1 MSGKEEFGFL
11 YGGNA
16 IFIEELYQKYLQ
28 NPSSVDDSWQDFFK
42 KTYEPTLHIGASWGE
57 RSRVILEN
65 DKNISDASLIE
76 SYSQKAKAD
85 DVLSNNNDSYF
96 KAKALIELYRQNG
109 HYLANLDPLGIEILP
124 TKKDLGLS
132 IENVG
137 LENNEDINLKS
148 EYFGLDKTTTE
159 TLVSLLDDTYSKN
172 IGFEFSHISNP
183 EEKNWLYAEVEKYA
197 VNGHNLAANEQK
209 ELLQNLVEIEGFE
222 QYLHIKFPGAKRF
235 SIEGGDSSII
245 SMLTAVD
252 NLAKN
257 MASDVILGMA
267 HRGRLSTLVKVLG
280 KPYRAVISE
289 FMGTSA
295 FPSSLGISG
304 DVKYHMGYSSDK
316 KTKYGNKI
324 HLSLLPNPSHLEAV
338 NPVLAGKV
346 RAQQDVASDIKRNN
360 VAGIIVHGDAAIA
373 GQGVV
378 AESIVMSGLDHY
390 KVGGIL
396 HLVINNQIGFTANP
410 SDSRPGRYSTDVA
423 KIISAPIIHVNG
435 DDVESV
441 VFATKIASEYRM
453 KFAKDIFIDVVCY
466 RKYGHNEGDEP
477 MYTQSVMYNV
487 VKGKRTPAAIYADYL
502 LSKNIIAD
510 GQYSSMKDEFKKFL
524 DLEYA
529 AAKNY
534 IPEEQWFNGL
544 WKGFTRPDD
553 VHAEVETGVDIE
565 KLKTIGSKL
574 CQYPKNFAINSKLVK
589 LFEQRK
595 NVIES
600 SGDIDW
606 ATAEQLSFATLLSE
620 SIPVRLSGQDSGRGT
635 FSHRHSVLHS
645 QTNYDTYLPLN
656 NLSDDYAKYE
666 VVDSN
671 LSEYAVLGFEFGYS
685 LVNPRSL
692 VIWEAQFGDFS
703 NGAQIIWDQFI
714 SSSETKWMRM
724 SGIVALLPH
733 GYEGQGPEH
742 SSARLERF
750 LQLCAEDNI
759 QVANPTTP
767 ASLFHIL
774 RRQIHRNFR
783 KPLIIMSPKSLLR
796 HKMAVSPLADLSI
809 GTKFVPMI
817 DDDIKYHGTK
827 RLVICSGKIYY
838 DLLEERK
845 EKNLDVAI
853 IRIEQYYPFDKSYF
867 SNIIANYKNAQDFVW
882 CQEEPENMGA
892 WRFIKPYLEEIIKK
906 PILYSGRNPS
916 ASPSTGYL
924 YQHNKEQEQLVKHA
938 LGELIQ

>member
-42 KTYEPTLHIGASWGE
+42 KTYEPKLYIGASWGE

-65 DKNISDASLIE
+65 DKNISDDSLIE
-76 SYSQKAKAD
+76 SYSQTSKTDA
-85 DVLSNNNDSYF
+85 VLFNNHDSYF

-109 HYLANLDPLGIEILP
+109 HYLANLDPLGLEILP

-148 EYFGLDKTTTE
+148 EFFGLDKTTTE

-172 IGFEFSHISNP
+172 IGFEFSHISNA

-197 VNGHNLAANEQK
+197 VNGHNLPANEQK

-257 MASDVILGMA
+257 MASDVIVGMA
-267 HRGRLSTLVKVLG
+267 HRGRLSTLVKLLG

-295 FPSSLGISG
+295 FPASLGISG

-316 KTKYGNKI
+316 KTKYGNNI

-360 VAGIIVHGDAAIA
+360 IAGIIVHGDAAIA

-487 VKGKRTPAAIYADYL
+487 VKGKKTPAAIYADYL

-510 GQYSSMKDEFKKFL
+510 GQYISMKEEFKKFL

-534 IPEEQWFNGL
+534 TPEEQWFNGL
-544 WKGFTRPDD
+544 WKGFTRPYD
-553 VHAEVETGVDIE
+553 VHAAVETGVDIE

-574 CQYPKNFAINSKLVK
+574 CQYPKDFAINSKLVK

-606 ATAEQLSFATLLSE
+606 ATAEQLAFATLLSE

-645 QTNYDTYLPLN
+645 QTSYDTYLPLN

-666 VVDSN
+666 VIDSN

-796 HKMAVSPLADLSI
+796 HKMAVSPLSDLSI

-845 EKNLDVAI
+845 AKNLDVAI

-867 SNIIANYKNAQDFVW
+867 SNVIANYKNAQDFIW

-938 LGELIQ
+938 LGELI